1 MMSEVENLVRQ
12 RLTLTVA
19 QRKQSVQAIAA
30 GRADEAEPDSRR
42 AQRYAFQR
50 LAQQTAIIGPQA
62 DFLPTHFLQT
72 GMQRARAV
80 GLVRE
85 DGVPK
90 GTGFLIGGGLL
101 LTCFHVLP
109 DRQRAAGYSV
119 EFGYWQN
126 AQGEAPAT
134 TLYTLDADSFWLSS
148 PLEALDCTL
157 VALGERR
164 SGDADLTDLGL
175 IALSDRADK
184 HRLGMAVNIIQH
196 PGGAPQQV
204 ALRDNFL
211 LARGAAKSEAANVL
225 HYTADTD
232 GGSSGAPVFN
242 DEWQL
247 VALHHGA
254 AEDESG
260 TPVNEGIRV
269 SALVDWLKGEAIS
282 LDATARQRL
291 IAALRGEP
299 LATLTVAARAAPD
312 ANYANR
318 NGYQADFIGGHAVS
332 LAQIVAPRAA
342 EIAPLRSGATGTE
355 AILDY
360 QHFSLA
366 ICAERRIAFL
376 TATNID
382 GARYININ
390 RDSGQPSLLPE
401 GDSWYEDSRM
411 ESRYYLVQSFYREFS
426 RWFDRGHLTRR
437 SDPTW
442 GTPQEAIRANK
453 DTFHFTNCS
462 PQHFRFNQ
470 SLQYWQGVERYILE
484 YGVLQTKKQ
493 ITVLTGPVLND
504 AWRQYGDV
512 KVPLMY
518 WKVVLRLGPDGSP
531 QATALLV
538 SQANLLDETRR
549 VIPRTEAEAAPQV
562 DEYRVTVSGLE
573 SLTGL
578 DFSAFRAWDSWQPAP
593 SLRADPLP
601 AALILSWRDLL

>member
-1 MMSEVENLVRQ
+1 MTQTENLVRQ
-12 RLTLTVA
+12 RLALTTV
-19 QRKQSVQAIAA
+19 QRKQSVKAVAEGKIEQ
-30 GRADEAEPDSRR
+30 AEPDSRR

-50 LAQQTAIIGPQA
+50 MLERTAIVGPEA
-62 DFLPTHFLQT
+62 DFLPTGFLLQ
-72 GMQRARAV
+72 GAERANAV
-80 GLVRE
+80 ALVRE

-90 GTGFLIGGGLL
+90 GTGFLTGAGLFV
-101 LTCFHVLP
+101 TCFHVLP
-109 DRQRAAGYSV
+109 DPQRAAGYSV
-119 EFGYWQN
+119 EFGYWEN
-126 AQGEAPAT
+126 ERGRITAT
-134 TLYTLDADSFWLSS
+134 HIYSLDADSFWLAS
-148 PLEALDCTL
+148 PEDELDCTV
-157 VALGERR
+157 VALGEARTG
-164 SGDADLTDLGL
+164 SADVAQLGQ
-175 IALSDRADK
+175 IVLSDRPDK

-196 PGGAPQQV
+196 PAGATQQV
-204 ALRDNFL
+204 ALRDNYL
-211 LARGAAKSEAANVL
+211 LARGEEGSAAANVL

-232 GGSSGAPVFN
+232 EGSSGAPVFN
-242 DEWQL
+242 DSWQL

-254 AEDESG
+254 ARDESG
-260 TPVNEGIRV
+260 TLINEGIRI
-269 SALVDWLKGEAIS
+269 SALVDWLKAEAVK
-282 LDATARQRL
+282 LEPLARQRL
-291 IAALRGEP
+291 IAALRGERA
-299 LATLTVAARAAPD
+299 LTLTEQVRAAPD

-318 NGYQADFIGGHAVS
+318 NGYQTDFLADHAVP
-332 LAQIVAPRAA
+332 LASILQPRAA
-342 EIAPLRSGATGTE
+342 EIAPLRSGASGIE

-360 QHFSLA
+360 QNFSLA

-390 RDSGQPSLLPE
+390 RDSGQPSLLAE
-401 GDSWYEDSRM
+401 GDSWYEDSRID
-411 ESRYYLVQSFYREFS
+411 SRYYLVQSFYREFS

-484 YGVLQTKKQ
+484 HGVLQTKKQ

-504 AWRQYGDV
+504 QWRQYGEA

-518 WKVVLRLGPDGSP
+518 WKVILRIDTEGEP

-538 SQANLLDETRR
+538 SQAKLLDEPRR
-549 VIPRTEAEAAPQV
+549 VIASAQHDNAPQI
-562 DEYRVTVSGLE
+562 DEFRITVSGLE

-578 DFSAFRAWDSWQPAP
+578 DFSAFRAWDSWQPSP
-593 SLRADPLP
+593 GVRADPLP
-601 AALILSWRDLL
+601 AALIMSWRDLL